1 MSVPVRCVPVLLP
14 LAAALLLASGAAR
27 AVTITVTSNDDSTSR
42 EPCTLRNAITAI
54 NYGNAVLYAGCRA
67 NASGPFG
74 DNDTVVFA
82 ASLAD
87 STITLAQGQ
96 ITNYAPLTIA
106 GSGQTVD
113 AGNASR
119 ILSTIAYLGMKN
131 LTLTRGSSS
140 GNGGALY
147 ANQAFVSL
155 DHVTVTASRAANGGG
170 VAIVNGSGTLGNVI
184 MDGNLATNA
193 AGLFV
198 SAANVTLKNSTV
210 SNNAATC
217 AGACGG
223 GIAVVS
229 GSTFTLAASTLSG
242 NSIAS
247 SGANAAGGLYASD
260 SKINA
265 VNSTIAANTA
275 SGSDAIAGAL
285 FESQS
290 STALTHGAWLTNTTL
305 AANAATSA
313 SPAAMATGGALIG
326 HAGPGQL
333 ILANTILSANSASAA
348 GIPDATPDLA
358 GSGSTTADHSL
369 LGAALAAKLTGNGNV
384 FSDAP
389 GLAALADYGGA
400 TQTMALSGN
409 SPGVDAGSNAAAL
422 DSASHPLTADQRG
435 RTRSVGGTV
444 DIGAYEF
451 AGDHLFADRFGG

>member
-1 MSVPVRCVPVLLP
+1 MSVPARCAPVLLP
-14 LAAALLLASGAAR
+14 LAAALLIASVTAR
-27 AVTITVTSNDDSTSR
+27 AVTITVTSNDDTTSR
-42 EPCTLRNAITAI
+42 EPCNLRNAITAI

-82 ASLAD
+82 ASLAN
-87 STITLAQGQ
+87 SSITLAQGQ

-106 GSGQTVD
+106 GSGQTID
-113 AGNASR
+113 AGNTSR

-131 LTLTRGSSS
+131 LTLTHGNSS

-170 VAIVNGSGTLGNVI
+170 VAIVNGSGTFIDATVN
-184 MDGNLATNA
+184 GNLATNA
-193 AGLFV
+193 AGMFV
-198 SAANVTLKNSTV
+198 SAAHVTLTNSTV
-210 SNNAATC
+210 SDNAATC

-229 GSTFTLAASTLSG
+229 GSTFALAASTLSR
-242 NSIAS
+242 NNVAS

-260 SKINA
+260 SKIYA

-275 SGSDAIAGAL
+275 TGPDAIAGAL

-290 STALTHGAWLTNTTL
+290 SATLTHGVWLTNATL
-305 AANAATSA
+305 AANTATSA
-313 SPAAMATGGALIG
+313 SATATTTGGALIG

-333 ILANTILSANSASAA
+333 ILANTILSANSASATQV
-348 GIPDATPDLA
+348 PSLTPDLA
-358 GSGSTTADHSL
+358 GSGSTSADHSL
-369 LGAALAAKLTGNGNV
+369 LGAALAAKLAGNGNG

-389 GLAALADYGGA
+389 GLAALGDYGGA

-409 SPGVDAGSNAAAL
+409 SPAVDAGSNAAAV
-422 DSASHPLTADQRG
+422 DTASRPLTADQRG

-451 AGDHLFADRFGG
+451 PGDHLFADRFGG

>member
-1 MSVPVRCVPVLLP
+1 MSAPARVPVLLP

-27 AVTITVTSNDDSTSR
+27 AVTITVTSNDDTTSR
-42 EPCTLRNAITAI
+42 EPCNLRNAITAI

-82 ASLAD
+82 ASLAN

-106 GSGQTVD
+106 GSGQTID

-131 LTLTRGSSS
+131 LTLTRGNSS

-155 DHVTVTASRAANGGG
+155 DRVNITASHAANGGG
-170 VAIVNGSGTLGNVI
+170 VAIVNGSAALSNISVDHNT
-184 MDGNLATNA
+184 ATNA
-193 AGLFV
+193 AGIFA
-198 SAANVTLKNSTV
+198 SAANVTLTNASVSDNS
-210 SNNAATC
+210 ATC

-229 GSTFTLAASTLSG
+229 GSTFTLSASALSR
-242 NSIAS
+242 NTVASI
-247 SGANAAGGLYASD
+247 GANAAGGLYASE

-275 SGSDAIAGAL
+275 AGSDAIAGAL
-285 FESQS
+285 FENQS
-290 STALTHGAWLTNTTL
+290 SAATTHGVWLTNSTL
-305 AANAATSA
+305 AANTATSA
-313 SPAAMATGGALIG
+313 SATAMATGGALIG

-333 ILANTILSANSASAA
+333 ILANAILSANSASVA
-348 GIPDATPDLA
+348 GTPNLTPDFA
-358 GSGSTTADHSL
+358 GSGGTTADHSL
-369 LGAALAAKLTGNGNV
+369 LGAALAAKLAGNGNV

-389 GLAALADYGGA
+389 GLAALGDYGGA
-400 TQTMALSGN
+400 TQTMALLGN
-409 SPGVDAGSNAAAL
+409 SLAIDAGSNAAAL
-422 DSASHPLTADQRG
+422 DAASHPLTADQRG
-435 RTRSVGGTV
+435 RTRIVGGTV

-451 AGDHLFADRFGG
+451 PGDHLFADRFGG